1 MTGSKQPIW
10 RPDTSSKSYKSPF
23 SDCSSSL
30 TERAGIQTATYR
42 KLKHAKESGSSADL
56 HYSLI
61 KKGGKGYENLRGC
74 TYKKIQ
80 KNMSVESNL
89 TTMHS
94 AESPIVDVV
103 FIHGLSGDAKDTWI
117 SGPKAEF
124 WPLWLIK
131 NLSRLNIY
139 SLGYPSSLFSAI
151 NKIEMDLAERA
162 NNLLELLA
170 GRGIGPRPIVFIAH
184 SLGGII
190 VKAVLR
196 RALDSGD
203 KDFEVIAKS
212 TQRVIFLATPHKG
225 ASLASVLS
233 LIPKTSKQV
242 QLLAND
248 QGFLEDLNQFYRN
261 FVSKRSDFST
271 ITYYEKVKTKGV
283 LVVDKDSA
291 DSGASGPAPVAVDRN
306 HIDICK
312 PSDEDDIVFLGVSR
326 HLGNLCAT
334 LKVNPQVEEFSSKS
348 DVDRRDLLQKLI
360 DAGREHEY
368 QYANSAQNKFA
379 RKMAK
384 NGLFSS
390 AKNDYEQLLSE
401 ACTRFMM
408 HVYHPL
414 ICKGE
419 DDSLVRQA
427 IQNDVIAPLA
437 NKACGGSVFTANEVL
452 NSLYFLTEQCHISW
466 DYKK

>member
-1 MTGSKQPIW
+1 M
-10 RPDTSSKSYKSPF
+10 
-23 SDCSSSL
+23 
-30 TERAGIQTATYR
+30 
-42 KLKHAKESGSSADL
+42 

-61 KKGGKGYENLRGC
+61 KKRTSSEKNRGHL
-74 TYKKIQ
+74 YKKIQ
-80 KNMSVESNL
+80 QNMMSAESSL

-117 SGPKAEF
+117 SGPKEEF
-124 WPLWLIK
+124 WPLWFVT
-131 NLSRLNIY
+131 NLRRLNIY

-151 NKIEMDLAERA
+151 DKIEMDLAERA
-162 NNLLELLA
+162 NNILELLA
-170 GRGIGPRPIVFIAH
+170 GKKIGSRPIVFVAH

-196 RALDSGD
+196 RAFDSGD
-203 KDFEVIAKS
+203 KDFEAIANS

-225 ASLASVLS
+225 ASLASVLN
-233 LIPKTSKQV
+233 LIPNTSKQV

-261 FVSKRSDFST
+261 FASKRPDFST

-291 DSGASGPAPVAVDRN
+291 DSGALGPAPVAVDRN

-312 PSDEDDIVFLGVSR
+312 PNDEDDIVFLGVSR
-326 HLGNLCAT
+326 HLENLCST
-334 LKVNPQVEEFSSKS
+334 LRINPQVEEFSSKS
-348 DVDRRDLLQKLI
+348 DLDRRDLLQKLI

-379 RKMAK
+379 RNMVKH
-384 NGLFSS
+384 GLFSS
-390 AKNDYEQLLSE
+390 AKNDYEQLLSD
-401 ACTRFMM
+401 ACTRFTM

-427 IQNDVIAPLA
+427 IQNYVIAPLA
-437 NKACGGSVFTANEVL
+437 NKACGGSVFTENEVL

-466 DYKK
+466 DYQK